1 MCRSELVGS
10 SSILETRR
18 GVEEVRVVRSETG
31 EGGEGQVKVVDE
43 QEEEEEEEGDV
54 VYLVSWCVCVR
65 SEE

>member
-1 MCRSELVGS
+1 MVGS

-43 QEEEEEEEGDV
+43 QEEEEEEGDV